1 MNDEQ
6 KKGAFEKY
14 MAGSPVKQLQDEV
27 FPPEQNVEEGGDADF
42 HISLT
47 ATASNQEQA
56 NRLFAKFSATALDVA
71 HDSVSQ
77 MVSSHKFDND
87 DGFLEG
93 EFYNETTM
101 LKVYQALRDSQFSYQ
116 HSDHPA
122 DDIINA
128 LLNAGILFRERR

>member
-6 KKGAFEKY
+6 KKGAFENY
-14 MAGSPVKQLQDEV
+14 MKGATPNLMILDEV
-27 FPPEQNVEEGGDADF
+27 PPEKDGDGPGDAEF

-47 ATASNQEQA
+47 ATASNQDQA

-77 MVSSHKFDND
+77 MVSSHKFNDD

-93 EFYNETTM
+93 EFYNEQTM
-101 LKVYQALRDSQFSYQ
+101 LKVIGALEQVGISTDQDRNDVLNS
-116 HSDHPA
+116 
-122 DDIINA
+122 